1 MIINGYMLFQF
12 IELLSYKENLIFF
25 LQYLC
30 FVKYSIQNYHVLRP
44 KFVNVFKP
52 FDTFLS
58 SLQHFQTIQSNL
70 NVCSYN
76 LPGWNRIEALIFEHL
91 GSCFLN
97 PVCKVLL
104 NYSLKY
110 NMDSI
115 YRCVYMRHSLNIWEK
130 AGHFHHFLSL

>member
-1 MIINGYMLFQF
+1 MATCYSSRYSS
-12 IELLSYKENLIFF
+12 LLNNFLITENLIYF
-25 LQYLC
+25 LQYVS
-30 FVKYSIQNYHVLRP
+30 FGKYSIQNYHVLRP
-44 KFVNVFKP
+44 KFFKP

-58 SLQHFQTIQSNL
+58 SLQHFQTIPSNL

-76 LPGWNRIEALIFEHL
+76 VPGWNRREALIFEHL

-110 NMDSI
+110 NIDSI
-115 YRCVYMRHSLNIWEK
+115 YRCVYMRHSLDIWEK